1 MYAVI
6 DVETT
11 GLKPSKEKITEIAI
25 ILTDGR
31 TIEKEWHTL
40 LNPERLIPAQITR
53 LTGITNAMVTD
64 APRFCE
70 VAKEIVLMTEGRT
83 FVAHNASFDYN
94 FIKEEFKRLGYD
106 FRRNKKCTVQLSR
119 RAFPGQSSYSL
130 GKLCKAFG
138 IANNARHRA
147 AGDAL
152 ATTELF
158 HRILEAQNSSDKPAV
173 PMYLPPA
180 MDMETFAKLP
190 QKTGVYYFVDE
201 KDRIIYIGKSLN
213 IKERVMSHFV
223 SAEEREQKMKLQT
236 HRIDYELTGS
246 ELVALL
252 LESDEIK
259 KHKPIFNRKQRR
271 KSFNYGLFSYYDE
284 NGYLQLQAGSI
295 RQEREPHTTFSTAR
309 EAKEHLHAM
318 VEKYFL
324 CQKLSGLYKSQGSC
338 FQYQVHQCLG
348 ACIGQE
354 QPDTYNKRVLEML
367 KNYELQ
373 HTNHLIIDKG
383 RSKQEYSIVLIKNN
397 KYRGFGFVDR
407 NQQLHQGNVQD
418 FIQAYDDNKDVRQI
432 IRTYLKYKKAQKIIE
447 L

>member
-25 ILTDGR
+25 ILTDGK

-64 APRFCE
+64 APKFYE
-70 VAKEIVLMTEGRT
+70 VAREIVLMTQGRT

-152 ATTELF
+152 ATVELL
-158 HRILEAQNSSDKPAV
+158 HRILEAQNGSGKADV

-180 MDMETFAKLP
+180 MDKETFNKLP
-190 QKTGVYYFVDE
+190 QKTGVYYFVD
-201 KDRIIYIGKSLN
+201 DRNRIIYIGKSLK
-213 IKERVMSHFV
+213 IRERVMSHFV
-223 SAEEREQKMKLQT
+223 SSEEREQKMKLQT
-236 HRIDYELTGS
+236 HRIDVELTGS

-259 KHKPIFNRKQRR
+259 KHKPVFNRKQRR

-284 NGYLQLQAGSI
+284 NGYLHLEAASI
-295 RQEREPHTTFSTAR
+295 KQDREPHTTFSTSR

-318 VEKYFL
+318 VEKFFL

-348 ACIGQE
+348 ACIGEE

-383 RSKQEYSIVLIKNN
+383 RTQEEYSIVLIKNN
-397 KYRGFGFVDR
+397 KYRGFGFVDK
-407 NQQLHQGNVQD
+407 NQQLHPGNVED
-418 FIQAYDDNKDVRQI
+418 YIQAFDDNKDVRQI
-432 IRTYLKYKKAQKIIE
+432 IRSYLKHKKPIRILE